1 MTATDTNTVNDTKL
15 TCVAAVQM
23 EGRVADV
30 PYNIDHAARLIDEAV
45 AQGAKIIA
53 IPEFFTTRI
62 VYDERLFG

>member
-30 PYNIDHAARLIDEAV
+30 PYNIDHAARLIELESL
-45 AQGAKIIA
+45 GA
-53 IPEFFTTRI
+53 TRAP
-62 VYDERLFG
+62 DARNPTP